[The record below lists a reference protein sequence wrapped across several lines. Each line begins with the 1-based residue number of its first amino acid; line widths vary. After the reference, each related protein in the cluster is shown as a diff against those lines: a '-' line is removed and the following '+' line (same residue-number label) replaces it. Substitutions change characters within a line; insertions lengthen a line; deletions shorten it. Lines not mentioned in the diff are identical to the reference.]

1 MFTVLKSFVGRYV
14 RNSIPIKFLI
24 RYDSVRQL
32 SLIVDSKTRNIKQN
46 QIKNIKFISS
56 GSRKRCTESIGYA
69 CDEK

>member
-46 QIKNIKFISS
+46 QIKNNTF
-56 GSRKRCTESIGYA
+56 A
-69 CDEK
+69 VA